1 MNKKMLDFY
10 KGMDLSFV
18 QQCREEGVIFRD
30 FDGKPAD
37 PFALAKRYGVNSV
50 RLRLW
55 KNPENIPESGGYCS
69 LEKTLEMAREIKKND
84 LDFLLDFHYSDYWA
98 DPGQQN
104 KPKEWENLSFGEL
117 VEAVFCYTRD
127 TLLTL
132 KEAGAMPD
140 IVQIGNEIR
149 SGLLFPEGE
158 LPDYQGMVKL
168 VNAGI
173 RGARQAGGE
182 NLLIMIHLDQGG
194 RYFYL
199 KEWFDRSMAEGLLDF
214 DLIGLSY
221 YPFWHGTFADLKQ
234 TMEQLIKDYHKP
246 ILIAETAHAWRRSR
260 QGFIDEAQERIAGIP
275 ATSEGQKKV
284 LELVMNITAS
294 LPNRMGRGIYYW
306 EPFCVPKQGEGGW
319 SENMGLLSENGTVLE
334 GIRAFEFS
342 REKQKPREIA
352 KVYYPEEINILPG
365 AAPVLPGE
373 VTVLYFDGT
382 LQKRAVCWK
391 AQKEEKGFG
400 EGETDYEGSI
410 AGIGN
415 PILLKVTVRNQN
427 SFGDNL
433 LQNPG
438 WEEGLA
444 RWELAKDIEEVSVQI
459 HPEFTDPFPAPPLN
473 QLRIEAARNFHL
485 SLSQEV
491 MIQQSGD
498 YCLQAEYKGTD
509 TTNVDIRLFIEGEGG
524 REETV
529 VHPTEHE
536 WQKITVRKTLLQP
549 GALRIGIHL
558 ISPPVY
564 GMIRK
569 FHLGR
574 EIKEKNTDEG
584 SV

>member
-149 SGLLFPEGE
+149 SGLLFPDGE

-173 RGARQAGGE
+173 
-182 NLLIMIHLDQGG
+182 
-194 RYFYL
+194 
-199 KEWFDRSMAEGLLDF
+199 
-214 DLIGLSY
+214 
-221 YPFWHGTFADLKQ
+221 
-234 TMEQLIKDYHKP
+234 
-246 ILIAETAHAWRRSR
+246 
-260 QGFIDEAQERIAGIP
+260 P
-275 ATSEGQKKV
+275 ATPEGQKKV

-306 EPFCVPKQGEGGW
+306 EPFCVPKQGMGGW
-319 SENMGLLSENGTVLE
+319 SENMGLLSENGLVLE
-334 GIRAFEFS
+334 GIRAFGFS
-342 REKQKPREIA
+342 REKQKPGETA
-352 KVYYPEEINILPG
+352 KVYCPEEITILPG
-365 AAPVLPGE
+365 ASPVLPGE

-391 AQKEEKGFG
+391 AQKEVKDLG
-400 EGETDYEGSI
+400 EGETVYEGSI
-410 AGIGN
+410 AGIEN

-549 GALRIGIHL
+549 GALRIGIQM